1 MTDITMP
8 ALSPTMEEG
17 NLAKWHVKVGDTVE
31 PGQVIAEI
39 ETDNATMEVEA
50 VDEGVIEAL
59 LVEEGA
65 QGVKV
70 NTPIARL
77 KGDGEAKPA
86 PSESRTASPPAGE
99 APPKAAEGGRAGQ
112 SATAPSARTDNAPH
126 PPTPAPRGGGGV
138 IDYIGAFA
146 VTAGIGEEAIAHRF
160 KRANDDYSAI
170 LAQALCDRLAE
181 AFAEALHAKVRRELW
196 GHAKDESLTYEELI
210 EEKYRGIRP
219 APGYPAQPDHTEKR
233 TIFEL
238 LDAPTIGIDL
248 TESMAMTPP
257 SSVSGLYF
265 AHPDAEY
272 FGVGKIDRDQ
282 VADYAR
288 RKGWDLATAERW
300 LAPILAYDPKV
311 AKAS

>member
-1 MTDITMP
+1 
-8 ALSPTMEEG
+8 
-17 NLAKWHVKVGDTVE
+17 
-31 PGQVIAEI
+31 
-39 ETDNATMEVEA
+39 
-50 VDEGVIEAL
+50 
-59 LVEEGA
+59 
-65 QGVKV
+65 
-70 NTPIARL
+70 
-77 KGDGEAKPA
+77 
-86 PSESRTASPPAGE
+86 
-99 APPKAAEGGRAGQ
+99 
-112 SATAPSARTDNAPH
+112 
-126 PPTPAPRGGGGV
+126 V